1 VADAKAVGALVAK
14 LATLISRHNRGVK
27 DLALVGIKRRGV
39 PLAERLAARLPAR
52 DTSLRRRGQSPGA
65 RGLAVQS
72 PSSAIPVGAI
82 DITLYRDD
90 LQMVSETPIVR
101 GSEISFDI
109 NGKTLVLVDD
119 VVFTGR
125 TIRAALSELLDF
137 GRPKAVQLAVLVD
150 RGHRELP
157 IQPDFVAKVIRT
169 ERSDLVDIFLKET
182 DGRDEIVV
190 TRSGRRQKA
199 EERSQKA
206 EVRRPTR

>member
-1 VADAKAVGALVAK
+1 MTRRLADAKAVNAFVTK
-14 LATLISRHNRGVK
+14 LALQISRHNRGVK

-39 PLAERLAARLPAR
+39 PLAERLAARL
-52 DTSLRRRGQSPGA
+52 
-65 RGLAVQS
+65 
-72 PSSAIPVGAI
+72 SAGRKPKIPVGAI

-90 LQMVSETPIVR
+90 LQMVAETPIVR

-137 GRPKAVQLAVLVD
+137 GRPRAIQLAVLVD

-157 IQPDFVAKVIRT
+157 IQPDFAAKVIKT
-169 ERSDLVDIFLKET
+169 QRSDIVDIFFQET
-182 DGRDEIVV
+182 DGRDEIVI
-190 TRSGRRQKA
+190 TRSRR
-199 EERSQKA
+199 S
-206 EVRRPTR
+206 

>member
-1 VADAKAVGALVAK
+1 MTRRLADAKTVSTLVAK
-14 LATLISRHNRGVK
+14 LAVEISRHNRGVK

-39 PLAERLAARLPAR
+39 PLAERLAARL
-52 DTSLRRRGQSPGA
+52 
-65 RGLAVQS
+65 
-72 PSSAIPVGAI
+72 SSGRKPKVGAI

-90 LQMVSETPIVR
+90 LQMVAETPIVR

-137 GRPKAVQLAVLVD
+137 GRPKAIQLAVLVD

-157 IQPDFVAKVIRT
+157 IQPDFAAKVIKT

-182 DGRDEIVV
+182 DGRDEIVL
-190 TRSGRRQKA
+190 TRTG
-199 EERSQKA
+199 RSQKSEA
-206 EVRRPTR
+206 RC

>member
-1 VADAKAVGALVAK
+1 MTRRLADARTVNALVAK
-14 LATLISRHNRGVK
+14 LAAQISRHNRGVK

-39 PLAERLAARLPAR
+39 PLANRLAARLNSGR
-52 DTSLRRRGQSPGA
+52 KQKT
-65 RGLAVQS
+65 
-72 PSSAIPVGAI
+72 PVGAI

-101 GSEISFDI
+101 GSEIEFDI
-109 NGKTLVLVDD
+109 NGKILVLVDD

-137 GRPKAVQLAVLVD
+137 GRAKGIQLAVLVD

-157 IQPDFVAKVIRT
+157 IQPDFAAKVIKT

-182 DGRDEIVV
+182 DGRDEITL
-190 TRSGRRQKA
+190 TRK
-199 EERSQKA
+199 
-206 EVRRPTR
+206 

>member
-1 VADAKAVGALVAK
+1 MTRRLADSKTVNVLVGK
-14 LATLISRHNRGVK
+14 LAAQISRHNRGVN

-39 PLAERLAARLPAR
+39 PLAERLAARLSAGR
-52 DTSLRRRGQSPGA
+52 KA
-65 RGLAVQS
+65 KVQ
-72 PSSAIPVGAI
+72 VGAI

-90 LQMVSETPIVR
+90 LQLVAETPIVR
-101 GSEISFDI
+101 GSEINFDI

-137 GRPKAVQLAVLVD
+137 GRPEVIRLAVLVD

-157 IQPDFVAKVIRT
+157 IQPDYAAKVIKT

-182 DGRDEIVV
+182 DGRDEIVI
-190 TRSGRRQKA
+190 TRNG
-199 EERSQKA
+199 RSQKTEA
-206 EVRRPTR
+206 RC

>member
-1 VADAKAVGALVAK
+1 MKRRLADAKAVSALVAK
-14 LATLISRHNRGVK
+14 LAAQISRHNRGVK

-39 PLAERLAARLPAR
+39 PLANRLAVRLNAGR
-52 DTSLRRRGQSPGA
+52 KPG
-65 RGLAVQS
+65 
-72 PSSAIPVGAI
+72 IPVGAI

-101 GSEISFDI
+101 GSEIEFDI

-137 GRPKAVQLAVLVD
+137 GRPKGIQLAVLVD

-157 IQPDFVAKVIRT
+157 IHPDFVAKVIKT
-169 ERSDLVDIFLKET
+169 QRSDLVDIFLKET
-182 DGRDEIVV
+182 DGRDEVV
-190 TRSGRRQKA
+190 ITRSG
-199 EERSQKA
+199 RSQKA
-206 EVRRPTR
+206 EVRYQKSEV